1 MLNRGVERTKFTL
14 SKLSKTYDRD
24 QIGPQVIIFN
34 KNILFVFH
42 LLKSKGEVEWA
53 LIHYNIPTISLT
65 LIPSCSIVNAKF
77 VIGISLSSFLNL

>member
-1 MLNRGVERTKFTL
+1 MLNRGVERAEFTL
-14 SKLSKTYDRD
+14 SKVSKTCDRD

-42 LLKSKGEVEWA
+42 LLKSKGEVEWV
-53 LIHYNIPTISLT
+53 LIHYNIPTISLK

-77 VIGISLSSFLNL
+77 VIGVSLSSFLNL